1 MEEVHKKEMVA
12 AIRCQIERVRELCL
26 SEDVTAEIKVHEM
39 RKAFK
44 RLNALLKMFPEELQ
58 IVVDSFRKPMRGI
71 ARRLT
76 LGRESTV
83 NLQLFERI
91 VFEKGGLDDTQNSL
105 LRGKLTQTKEE
116 SLQELVDEEKILVD
130 VLQLMNLG
138 KDNLLP
144 LLVST
149 TYFVHV
155 FDKIQATFL
164 RSKDLHRVIAA
175 RYDAELYHEL
185 RKQMKTLWYQSEV
198 EAPGQTEV
206 PGTILEK
213 LHNITDQQGDDHDWY
228 VFLNEVSQQKYG
240 LEAKAMM
247 QIKEQVARIQEA
259 NLELLNQ
266 NLSDFFTLSELQY
279 LELLR
284 QL

>member
-26 SEDVTAEIKVHEM
+26 SEEVTVEIKVHEM

-91 VFEKGGLDDTQNSL
+91 DFEKGGLDDTQNSL
-105 LRGKLTQTKEE
+105 LRGKLNQTKEE
-116 SLQELVDEEKILVD
+116 SLLELVDEEKILVD

-138 KDNLLP
+138 NDNLLP

-149 TYFVHV
+149 EYFVHV
-155 FDKIQATFL
+155 FDKIQAAFL
-164 RSKDLHRVIAA
+164 RSKDLFRVIAA

-213 LHNITDQQGDDHDWY
+213 LHNIADQQGDDHDWY
-228 VFLNEVSQQKYG
+228 VFLNEISRQKYG
-240 LEAKAMM
+240 LTTDAMM
-247 QIKEQVARIQEA
+247 QLKEQVAQIQEA